1 MEMTARTYRNL
12 PHPRF
17 SRKVTRTRYIR
28 YGKPFL
34 DFTLG
39 VLMLLAVS
47 PVMIVISI
55 AIKLDSPGPVIF
67 KQPRIGKGGREFT
80 IYKFRTMYKDVPKQ
94 GRSPETS
101 DDPRIT
107 RVGRFLRRTS
117 LDELPQLINIVKG
130 DMSLVGPRP
139 EQKLI
144 VEQYYSSYE
153 MQRFLVKPGITG
165 PWQLSGER
173 TRPIHENLQYD
184 FEYIETASLWT
195 DLRLIFATIK

>member
-1 MEMTARTYRNL
+1 
-12 PHPRF
+12 
-17 SRKVTRTRYIR
+17 
-28 YGKPFL
+28 
-34 DFTLG
+34 
-39 VLMLLAVS
+39 
-47 PVMIVISI
+47 MIVIAI

-67 KQPRIGKGGREFT
+67 KQPRIGKGGREFC

-94 GRSPETS
+94 GRSPES
-101 DDPRIT
+101 YDDPRIT

-165 PWQLSGER
+165 PWQLSGDR

-195 DLRLIFATIK
+195 DLRLIFATVKVIFRSNTY